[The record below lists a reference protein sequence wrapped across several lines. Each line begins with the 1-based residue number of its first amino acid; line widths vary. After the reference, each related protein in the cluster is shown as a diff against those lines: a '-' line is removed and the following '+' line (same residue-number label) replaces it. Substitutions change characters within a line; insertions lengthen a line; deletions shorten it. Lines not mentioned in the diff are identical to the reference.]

1 MKKSLFDFE
10 EETTDKVVSKNDSN
24 WDLFKQYYKLMMYS
38 GDCDPAY
45 PALNYVCDRLESNPN
60 QRYWLS
66 FLYGA
71 TYSVPSSYFFFNEFP
86 DPENVNMG
94 RVNRW
99 WEKNKKRVDFQSD
112 RKKFQNFGGKQSFP
126 TCVDSFLRLT
136 NKNPE
141 KAYSKFL
148 EIQDLEKRYEA
159 VYNFS
164 DNIVTFGRFTLFNFL
179 EALNE
184 ITNLKTAP
192 NVLNLREAESSR
204 NGLCYACDKPEFVT
218 LHHSPPKEPINF
230 DFLQQ
235 NLVKM
240 KEELQKECPELN
252 VNFWNLET
260 VLCAFK
266 KLFWNDRYFG
276 YYIDRQQEE
285 ISFMEKSV
293 PEGVDWSLLWDFRKE
308 YFDNKLLGELNG
320 WKGIRKERMS
330 IFNNTKKFFTKN
342 ENIDIISR
350 QYKRKQK
357 FEIIGDVYR

>member
-10 EETTDKVVSKNDSN
+10 EETTYKEVYEKETN

-38 GDCDPAY
+38 GDCDCSY
-45 PALNYVCDRLESNPN
+45 PALNYICDRLELTQS
-60 QRYWLS
+60 QRYWIS

-71 TYSVPSSYFFFNEFP
+71 TYSSPTTLYIYNEFP
-86 DPENVNMG
+86 DPENVDMN

-126 TCVDSFLRLT
+126 TCVESYLKLT
-136 NKNPE
+136 NGNPE
-141 KAYSKFL
+141 KTYSKFL
-148 EIQDLEKRYEA
+148 SIENLEKRYEA

-164 DNIVTFGRFTLFNFL
+164 ENIVTFGRFTLFNYI
-179 EALNE
+179 EAMNE
-184 ITNLKTAP
+184 ITNMKTAP
-192 NVLNLREAESSR
+192 NVLQLREAESSR

-218 LHHSPPKEPINF
+218 LHHAPPKEPINF

-266 KLFWNDRYFG
+266 KLFWSDRYFG

-293 PEGVDWSLLWDFRKE
+293 PEGVDWNILWDFRLE
-308 YFDNKLLGELNG
+308 YFNNKLLGEIGG
-320 WKGIRKERMS
+320 WIGIRKNRMT
-330 IFNNTKKFFTKN
+330 IFNKTNRFLSDK
-342 ENIDIISR
+342 ESLEVR
-350 QYKRKQK
+350 LYKRKQI
-357 FEIIGDVYR
+357 FGNIGKIYE